1 MSGSGNGSASTNE
14 NYGHTVDNQSNVHL
28 VTTQNQSL
36 QTDTPSDQSSLVHSV
51 GVKRDFESVQ
61 TVFEAESI
69 DERLCFQTVGKDETN
84 VLVIDQTDQVSVL
97 MFILTGS
104 ANNPVHPNKCTLC
117 ITDFEMLCK
126 PIFPFV
132 LYYHIKIR
140 ATLYQQLCFNQSKS
154 IY

>member
-1 MSGSGNGSASTNE
+1 MTGLPAELVVSGSGNGSTATNE
-14 NYGHTVDNQSNVHL
+14 NYGHTVDNQAKVHL

-51 GVKRDFESVQ
+51 GVRGDFESVQ

-97 MFILTGS
+97 RLIFIGS
-104 ANNPVHPNKCTLC
+104 VNR
-117 ITDFEMLCK
+117 E
-126 PIFPFV
+126 
-132 LYYHIKIR
+132 Y
-140 ATLYQQLCFNQSKS
+140 
-154 IY
+154 